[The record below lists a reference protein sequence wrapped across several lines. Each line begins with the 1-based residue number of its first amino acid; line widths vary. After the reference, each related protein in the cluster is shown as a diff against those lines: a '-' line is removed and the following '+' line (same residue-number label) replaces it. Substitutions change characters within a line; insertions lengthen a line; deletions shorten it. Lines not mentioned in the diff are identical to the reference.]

1 MFNNQ
6 KIKNNNFFLKNK
18 NKVFTKYL
26 STKIVLKINYKN
38 IKND

>member
-6 KIKNNNFFLKNK
+6 KIKNNNLKKNK

-26 STKIVLKINYKN
+26 SIKIVLKINYKN